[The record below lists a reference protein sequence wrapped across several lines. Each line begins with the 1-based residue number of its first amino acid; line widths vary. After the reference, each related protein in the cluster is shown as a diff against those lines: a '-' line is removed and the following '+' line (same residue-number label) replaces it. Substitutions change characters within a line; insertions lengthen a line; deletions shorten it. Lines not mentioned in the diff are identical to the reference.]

1 MEVSVVVCTYSM
13 DRFDVFCEAVESVQD
28 QTYDAVEIVL
38 VVDGNEDVFDR
49 VRSRFG
55 DDETVVCVCNDDN
68 RGVSYSRTRGA
79 EIASGDV
86 VAFIDD
92 DAVADPEWVEQLVQ
106 TYESTDA
113 IAAGGRLVGDWR
125 AGNPWYLPA
134 EFYWLVG
141 VTHPNFATHHEEVRN
156 TFESNISFRRDVFL
170 ALGGF
175 DPELGPTSDRYLHS
189 EGAELCARMQERYGS
204 GVVYNSNAVVEHKV
218 FEHRIQ
224 PRWLLRRAFQQGYS
238 KRLLESIVDD
248 SGGEE
253 GAFLKEL
260 FTHSVPTYGGKA
272 IRSRSLM
279 PVTTLL
285 MLLILTGFVG
295 LGYLYALSRSLTT
308 SAE

>member
-13 DRFDVFCEAVESVQD
+13 DRFDAFCEAVESVQE

-38 VVDGNEDVFDR
+38 VVDGNKDVFTR
-49 VRSRFG
+49 VRTEFG
-55 DDETVVCVCNDDN
+55 NDKATVCICNDDN

-79 EIASGDV
+79 EIASGDI
-86 VAFIDD
+86 VAFLDD
-92 DAVADPEWVEQLVQ
+92 DAVADSRWVEQLVD
-106 TYESTDA
+106 TYERTDA
-113 IAAGGRLVGDWR
+113 IAAGGRLVGDWQ
-125 AGNPWYLPA
+125 AGNPWYLPP

-175 DPELGPTSDRYLHS
+175 DPELGPTSNRYLHS
-189 EGAELCARMQERYGS
+189 EGAELCARMQEQYGS
-204 GVVYNSNAVVEHKV
+204 GVVYNSTAVVEHKV

-238 KRLLESIVDD
+238 KRLLESTVDD

-260 FTHSVPTYGGKA
+260 FTRSVPTYGGKA
-272 IRSRSLM
+272 IRSRSLK
-279 PVTTLL
+279 PIGQLL
-285 MLLILTGFVG
+285 MVFAFTAAVG
-295 LGYLYALSRSLTT
+295 VGYLRQLVETGIRS
-308 SAE
+308 